1 MQTQCLEKI
10 VQDFLRNLG
19 VRADD
24 GIIVAVSGGAD
35 SMALLCALQQ
45 VQKILPFQM
54 LAAHVHHGLRA
65 GEADADM
72 EFLRSECTKRN
83 IPLEILQADVKAEA
97 MVGEGVEQAGRRIR
111 YAFFERLRKEYGYR
125 YVATAHHADDNLET
139 VLLHLTRGSGLHGLC
154 GISPCNNDIIR
165 PLLICT
171 RAQIEAY
178 CTENSIAYVT
188 DSTNIDTAYSRNRV
202 RQLVVPQL
210 QIINPQVVEA
220 CTRLTAD
227 LREEDAFLQTLAQQ
241 MLSEAVLDEDAYKI
255 KPLLD
260 AAAPLRRRAL
270 KLLLEQKG
278 SDCEQKHI
286 LLLQTVLKS
295 GSGAVQAPN
304 GVTAIVKDDILR
316 LQTADG
322 QHKTKPLVAQPLVM
336 GKAVELAGTVYMP
349 CCISQSDFVK
359 KQKVYKKVL
368 HYVCD
373 YDKLNGDLIVRA
385 RVAGDAFHPVG
396 GAGKTLKK
404 YFNEKRVPLGQRM
417 ATPVVCD
424 KKGIVVLAGFS
435 CDNRVRLDKTTKRVF
450 LLCPMDIYEE
460 EKSSEYTYR
469 YCGNSV

>member
-10 VQDFLRNLG
+10 VQDFLRELG

-45 VQKILPFQM
+45 VQKTVPFHM

-65 GEADADM
+65 DEADADM
-72 EFLRSECTKRN
+72 EFLRGECAKRN
-83 IPLEILQADVKAEA
+83 IPLEILQADVKTEA
-97 MVGEGVEQAGRRIR
+97 IAGEGVEQAGRRIR
-111 YAFFERLRKEYGYR
+111 YAFFERLRAQYGYR

-165 PLLICT
+165 PLLTCT
-171 RAQIEAY
+171 RAEIEAY
-178 CTENSIAYVT
+178 CAEKSIPYVT
-188 DSTNIDTAYSRNRV
+188 DSTNTDTAYSRNRV
-202 RQLVVPQL
+202 RRLVVPQL
-210 QIINPQVVEA
+210 QVINPQVVEA

-227 LREEDAFLQTLAQQ
+227 LREEDAFLLDLAQQ
-241 MLSEAVLDEDAYKI
+241 VLLMAACDKDAYKI
-255 KPLLD
+255 KSLLD

-286 LLLQTVLKS
+286 ALLQMLLEK
-295 GSGAVQAPN
+295 GQGAVQAPD
-304 GVTAIVKDDILR
+304 GVTVIVKDDVLR
-316 LQTADG
+316 LQKADE
-322 QHKTKPLVAQPLVM
+322 QRKVPPLVAQSLVM

-349 CCISQSDFVK
+349 CCVSRSDFVK

-368 HYVCD
+368 QYACD
-373 YDKLNGDLIVRA
+373 YDKLNGDLMVRG
-385 RVAGDAFHPVG
+385 RQMGDTFHPVG

-424 KKGIVVLAGFS
+424 KKGIVLLAGFS
-435 CDNRVRLDKTTKRVF
+435 CDNRVRLDETTKRVF